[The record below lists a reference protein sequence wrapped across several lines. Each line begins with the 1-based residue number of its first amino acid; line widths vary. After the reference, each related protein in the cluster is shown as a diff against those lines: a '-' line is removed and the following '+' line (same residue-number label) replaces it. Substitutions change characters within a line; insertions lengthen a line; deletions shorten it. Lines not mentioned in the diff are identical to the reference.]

1 MRLSLA
7 TYNIHRCVGID
18 GRYDPDRIAEVLR
31 ELDADVLALQE
42 VHAPGQH
49 GLELLHRLGDELKM
63 TAVAGPTLLDRKG
76 HYGNAILTKCSPEKV
91 RLVDLSQP
99 GREPRGAIDVD
110 ILCERERLQ
119 VIAAHLGL
127 KPSERRVQVEHLLT
141 HFGTKHCVLM
151 GDLNE
156 WFLWGRPL
164 RWIKAIF
171 GYTPALRTFP
181 SRFPVFALDRIWV
194 RPAATVMHMSVHKT
208 ALSLKASD
216 HLPLKAVV
224 EW

>member
-1 MRLSLA
+1 MRLTLA
-7 TYNIHRCVGID
+7 TYNIHRCIGVD
-18 GRYDPDRIAEVLR
+18 GRYDPARISEVLQ
-31 ELDADVLALQE
+31 ELDADLLALQE
-42 VHAPGQH
+42 VDAPGHH
-49 GLELLHRLGDELKM
+49 GLELLYRLAEEVKL
-63 TAVAGPTLLDRKG
+63 TPIAGPTLLERKG
-76 HYGNAILTKCSPEKV
+76 HCGNAILTRCAPQDV
-91 RLVDLSQP
+91 RLIDLSQP
-99 GREPRGAIDVD
+99 RREPRGAIDLDVM
-110 ILCERERLQ
+110 CERERLQ

-151 GDLNE
+151 GDFNE

-181 SRFPVFALDRIWV
+181 SPFPVFALDRIWV
-194 RPAATVMHMSVHKT
+194 RPAATVMQMQVHKT

-216 HLPLKAVV
+216 HLPLKATI